1 MVYLE
6 QIYKV
11 VQFAGELLENEK
23 SMTLLKDMNEEVT

>member
-23 SMTLLKDMNEEVT
+23 SVTLLKDMNEEVT